1 MRDLALSI
9 VTIYGSFRTNGD
21 RSVEMKWFLSMDRA
35 TFDQENL
42 DSVQDYGVGPI
53 CIETAETFK
62 GSNIHQKACFNENR
76 PRMTESEEF
85 EADYGDDDWQPAT
98 NIR

>member
-1 MRDLALSI
+1 MRDQSLSI
-9 VTIYGSFRTNGD
+9 VTVYGSFRTNGD

-53 CIETAETFK
+53 CIEVAETFK

-76 PRMTESEEF
+76 PKMTESEEF
-85 EADYGDDDWQPAT
+85 EADYGDDED
-98 NIR
+98 